1 MKNTDVGGAIQ
12 KIRLSHK
19 LTQLE
24 FSEMLGTPVREI
36 DKIEQGLIQANLTL
50 LKLIKILFD
59 LPDDYF
65 HLDCIGSKIQN
76 IRCFNNLSQSEFA
89 KKLGITKNKIN
100 EIEQGFQEPDY
111 TLLILIETL
120 FDLPNDFFQTNK

>member
-1 MKNTDVGGAIQ
+1 MINLNVGGEIQ
-12 KIRLSHK
+12 RVRLAHR

-24 FSEMLGTPVREI
+24 FSEMLGTTAQEI
-36 DKIEQGLIQANLTL
+36 DNIEQGLIQANLTL

-76 IRCFNNLSQSEFA
+76 VRRFNNLSRSEFA
-89 KKLGITKNKIN
+89 KKLGTTEDRVK
-100 EIEQGFQEPDY
+100 EIEQGFQEPDD
-111 TLLILIETL
+111 TLLILITTL
-120 FDLPNDFFQTNK
+120 FDLPNDFF

>member
-1 MKNTDVGGAIQ
+1 MINLNVGGEIQ
-12 KIRLSHK
+12 RVRLAHR

-24 FSEMLGTPVREI
+24 FSEMLGTTAQEI
-36 DKIEQGLIQANLTL
+36 DNIEQGLIQANLTL

-76 IRCFNNLSQSEFA
+76 VRRFNNLSRSEFA
-89 KKLGITKNKIN
+89 KKLGTTENRVK
-100 EIEQGFQEPDY
+100 EIEQGFQEPND
-111 TLLILIETL
+111 TLLILITTL
-120 FDLPNDFFQTNK
+120 FDLPNDFF

>member
-1 MKNTDVGGAIQ
+1 MTNMNVGEAIQ
-12 KIRLSHK
+12 RIRLSHK

-59 LPDDYF
+59 LPHDYF

-76 IRCFNNLSQSEFA
+76 VRCFNNLSQSEFA
-89 KKLGITKNKIN
+89 KKLSITKKKME
-100 EIEQGFQEPDY
+100 EIEQGFQEPDE
-111 TLLILIETL
+111 TLLILIKTL
-120 FDLPNDFFQTNK
+120 FDLPNNFFH

>member
-1 MKNTDVGGAIQ
+1 MTNTDVGEAIQ
-12 KIRLSHK
+12 NIRLSHK

-24 FSEMLGTPVREI
+24 FSEMLGTPVQEI

-100 EIEQGFQEPDY
+100 EIEQGFQEPDN

-120 FDLPNDFFQTNK
+120 FDLPNGFFQTNK

>member
-1 MKNTDVGGAIQ
+1 MINLNVGGEIQ
-12 KIRLSHK
+12 RVRLAHR

-24 FSEMLGTPVREI
+24 FSEMLGTTAQEI
-36 DKIEQGLIQANLTL
+36 DNIEQGLIQANLTL

-76 IRCFNNLSQSEFA
+76 VRHFNNLSRSEFA
-89 KKLGITKNKIN
+89 KKLGTTENRVK
-100 EIEQGFQEPDY
+100 EIEQGFQEPDD
-111 TLLILIETL
+111 TLLILITTL
-120 FDLPNDFFQTNK
+120 FDLPNDFF

>member
-1 MKNTDVGGAIQ
+1 MINLNVGEEIQ
-12 KIRLSHK
+12 RVRLAHR

-24 FSEMLGTPVREI
+24 FSEMLGTTAQEI
-36 DKIEQGLIQANLTL
+36 DNIEQGLIQANLTL

-76 IRCFNNLSQSEFA
+76 VRRFNNLSRFEFA
-89 KKLGITKNKIN
+89 KKLSTTENRIK
-100 EIEQGFQEPDY
+100 EIEQGFQEPDD
-111 TLLILIETL
+111 TLLILITTL
-120 FDLPNDFFQTNK
+120 FDLPNDFF

>member
-1 MKNTDVGGAIQ
+1 MINLNVGGEIQ
-12 KIRLSHK
+12 RVRLAHR

-24 FSEMLGTPVREI
+24 FSEMLGTTAQEI
-36 DKIEQGLIQANLTL
+36 DNIEQGLIQANLTL

-76 IRCFNNLSQSEFA
+76 VRRFNNLSRSEFA
-89 KKLGITKNKIN
+89 KKLGTTENRVK
-100 EIEQGFQEPDY
+100 EIEQGFQEPDD
-111 TLLILIETL
+111 TLLILITTL
-120 FDLPNDFFQTNK
+120 FDLPNDFF